1 MSNSSNQKKIDEISI
16 SIEEVKINPKIFER
30 ESLSLEKSKNYRQIK
45 NYKRFHQKIKSAQN
59 PLSKYKDNKNLFN
72 NQTHQS
78 QTISSTTMGTPKIEE
93 IQTRYQSTIRKL
105 DSNIFNLKQ
114 KYKNLIS
121 ETFKQNKELEQ
132 KKMRFIQLKKK
143 EEKKKEKDIKQ
154 NFEFIKKMKIKQAI
168 EKNQKI
174 KQEIKE
180 NKKKEIIKKK
190 EEVQKLKKKEKENF
204 INHKNKL
211 LISQLLKKKIIEQ
224 EKKFIHDKLIL
235 QKDKNINERK
245 KREMIRKQNE
255 FKNAERIQASKAFN
269 LIKNQKEL
277 ESKIRIQD
285 SINNKLNKQIIKFV
299 ITSCNDDCVKN

>member
-1 MSNSSNQKKIDEISI
+1 MSNFSKPKKKENEISI
-16 SIEEVKINPKIFER
+16 SIEVDMNSEIFKR

-59 PLSKYKDNKNLFN
+59 PISKYKDHKNIYN

-93 IQTRYQSTIRKL
+93 IQTRYHNTIKKL
-105 DSNIFNLKQ
+105 DSNIFNLRQ

-121 ETFKQNKELEQ
+121 ETFNQNKELAQ
-132 KKMRFIQLKKK
+132 MKMRFIKLKKN
-143 EEKKKEKDIKQ
+143 EERQKEKDIKQ
-154 NFEFIKKMKIKQAI
+154 NFEFIKKMKIKQTQ

-174 KQEIKE
+174 KEQIKE
-180 NKKKEIIKKK
+180 NKRKEFIKKK

-211 LISQLLKKKIIEQ
+211 LISQLVKKKIMEQ

-235 QKDKNINERK
+235 QKNKNTSERK
-245 KREMIRKQNE
+245 KKEMIRKQNE

-277 ESKIRIQD
+277 EAKIRIQD
-285 SINNKLNKQIIKFV
+285 SINNKINKQKIKF
-299 ITSCNDDCVKN
+299 IKTSCNDDCVKN

>member
-30 ESLSLEKSKNYRQIK
+30 GSLSLEKSKNYRQIK

-93 IQTRYQSTIRKL
+93 IQTRYQSTIKKL
-105 DSNIFNLKQ
+105 DSNIVNLKQ

-154 NFEFIKKMKIKQAI
+154 NFEFIRKMKIKQAI

-190 EEVQKLKKKEKENF
+190 EEVQKLKKKEKEDF

>member
-1 MSNSSNQKKIDEISI
+1 MSNSSNQKKNDEISI

-154 NFEFIKKMKIKQAI
+154 NFEFIRKMKIKQAI

-190 EEVQKLKKKEKENF
+190 EEVQKLKKKEKEDF

-285 SINNKLNKQIIKFV
+285 SINNKLNKQIIQFV

>member
-1 MSNSSNQKKIDEISI
+1 MSNSSKQKKEDEISI
-16 SIEEVKINPKIFER
+16 SIEGITFNPKIFER
-30 ESLSLEKSKNYRQIK
+30 KPLSLEKSKNLRQIK

-59 PLSKYKDNKNLFN
+59 PISKYKDHQNLYT

-93 IQTRYQSTIRKL
+93 IQTRYQSTIKKL

-114 KYKNLIS
+114 KYKDLIS
-121 ETFKQNKELEQ
+121 ETFNQNKELD
-132 KKMRFIQLKKK
+132 KMKMRFIKLKKK

-154 NFEFIKKMKIKQAI
+154 NFEFIKKMKIKQAQ

-174 KQEIKE
+174 KEEIKE
-180 NKKKEIIKKK
+180 NKKKEFIKKK
-190 EEVQKLKKKEKENF
+190 EEVQKLKKKEKEDI

-211 LISQLLKKKIIEQ
+211 FISQLIKKKIMEQ

-245 KREMIRKQNE
+245 KKEMIRKQKD
-255 FKNAERIQASKAFN
+255 FKNAERIQANKAFN
-269 LIKNQKEL
+269 LVRNQKEL
-277 ESKIRIQD
+277 EAKIRIQD
-285 SINNKLNKQIIKFV
+285 NINDKLNRQKLKFV
-299 ITSCNDDCVKN
+299 TTSCNDDCVKN